1 MNLLFG
7 FLATSGTSNEIT
19 TKEAITWIE
28 KLIPALITLGKNLV
42 FALIFIV
49 IARRL
54 IRWLKKILDRSFK
67 RSSLDEGVSKF
78 LLSLISVSLNILM
91 VIVAINI
98 IGIATGSLVAL
109 LGSAGLTLGL
119 ALQGSLQNFA
129 GGVLILIMKPFRI
142 GDYII
147 AGADEGTVTG
157 IDIFYTKLL
166 TIDNRKIVIPNGGLS
181 NQSIIN
187 VTNEENRRLDLS
199 IPIEYSANIK
209 QVKELLF
216 AIIMQYDS
224 VLKEQPIDVFVSE
237 FADSAILIGV
247 RMWTKKEDYWQLKWA
262 LLEEIKERFDE
273 NHISIP
279 FNQLDVTIRTDLSGS
294 SNLIK

>member
-7 FLATSGTSNEIT
+7 FLATGGVSDEIT

-28 KLIPALITLGKNLV
+28 KLIPSLVTFGKNLF
-42 FALIFIV
+42 FALIFIAV
-49 IARRL
+49 GRRL
-54 IRWLKKILDRSFK
+54 IRWFKKILDRSFK
-67 RSSLDEGVSKF
+67 RSNLDEGVAKF
-78 LLSLISVSLNILM
+78 LLSLISVSLNIVM
-91 VIVAINI
+91 IIVAINI

-109 LGSAGLTLGL
+109 LGSAGLTVGL

-147 AGADEGTVTG
+147 AGTDEGTVTG

-199 IPIEYSANIK
+199 IPIEYSADIK
-209 QVKELLF
+209 KVKELLF
-216 AIIMQYDS
+216 SIIMKYDN

-247 RMWTKKEDYWQLKWA
+247 RVWTKKENYWQLKWA
-262 LLEEIKERFDE
+262 LLEEIKEQFDA
-273 NHISIP
+273 NSISIP
-279 FNQLDVTIRTDLSGS
+279 FNQLDVTIRTDLSAV
-294 SNLIK
+294 SNKIK